1 MAADEEA
8 AALAEDWRRERPD
21 IDMRSLH
28 VFMTL
33 RLVLRDAERQRAVLF
48 ERHGVTPRTVDL
60 LVALRRGGAP
70 YMVTPSKLAQALV
83 LTPGGVS
90 QRLDRL
96 EQDGL
101 VRRLVD
107 GDDRRVVWVQLTA
120 KGLKRIDDL
129 MVEYMAHEEAMLA
142 GLSDA
147 DRRALARLLARLGR
161 SVTAAAGTDA
171 DRPVD
176 R

>member
-1 MAADEEA
+1 MVADEES

-33 RLVLRDAERQRAVLF
+33 RLVLQDAERQRARIF

-60 LVALRRGGAP
+60 LVALRRVGPP

-96 EQDGL
+96 EQEGL
-101 VRRLVD
+101 VRRTID
-107 GDDRRVVWVQLTA
+107 RDDRRVIWVQLTA
-120 KGLKRIDDL
+120 TGVKRLDDL

-142 GLSDA
+142 ALSDA
-147 DRRALARLLARLGR
+147 DRKTLARLLAKLGR
-161 SVTAAAGTDA
+161 SVTDAATTDGA
-171 DRPVD
+171 KRSQ

>member
-1 MAADEEA
+1 MAADEES
-8 AALAEDWRRERPD
+8 AALADDWRRERPD

-33 RLVLRDAERQRAVLF
+33 RLVLQDAERQRALIF

-60 LVALRRGGAP
+60 LVALRRVGPP

-96 EQDGL
+96 EQEGL
-101 VRRLVD
+101 VRRTID
-107 GDDRRVVWVQLTA
+107 RDDRRVIWVQLTA
-120 KGLKRIDDL
+120 RGVKRLDDL

-142 GLSDA
+142 ALSDA
-147 DRRALARLLARLGR
+147 DRKTLARLLAKLGR
-161 SVTAAAGTDA
+161 SVTDAATA
-171 DRPVD
+171 DGARPVQ